1 MGGYHFIE
9 MIKDVP
15 KRIRIPTLGCAS
27 LQRHEQKCHCG
38 NRRSAASGGCSKAIS
53 RMCPDFHD
61 TKWLKIVWHDG
72 ADRSAVGLW
81 RSVLPLRRPI
91 GHT

>member
-9 MIKDVP
+9 MIKGVP
-15 KRIRIPTLGCAS
+15 KRIRIPTLGCVS

-61 TKWLKIVWHDG
+61 TKWLKIVCTTVQTGPQSGCDDPH
-72 ADRSAVGLW
+72 S
-81 RSVLPLRRPI
+81 P
-91 GHT
+91 